1 MKTNLKTPRK
11 HSLVTHDWLLCIV
24 TSIVLLTDIFTLAAV
39 AYDGQVV
46 ANLKRSRDALL
57 TQKTELES
65 ATHRIDEQVAE
76 LHRQH
81 EQLDA
86 YLRDTDRALRDV
98 ETALKVSSQ

>member
-1 MKTNLKTPRK
+1 MAQY
-11 HSLVTHDWLLCIV
+11 IV
-24 TSIVLLTDIFTLAAV
+24 TTIVLVIDIFTLAAV

-57 TQKTELES
+57 TQKTELEN
-65 ATHRIDEQVAE
+65 AEHRIDEQVIE
-76 LHRQH
+76 LHRQR